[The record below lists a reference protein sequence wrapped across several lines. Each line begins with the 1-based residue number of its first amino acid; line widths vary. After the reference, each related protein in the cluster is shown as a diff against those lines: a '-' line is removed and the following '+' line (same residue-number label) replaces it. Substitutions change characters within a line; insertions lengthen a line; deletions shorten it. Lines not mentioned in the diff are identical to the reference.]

1 MNRPRTSGA
10 RRWAG
15 AILIALSA
23 PLHAQQT
30 TDTAAT
36 IAGMHEFSAVCRKEG
51 GKLWGQTLC
60 GRLVAADA
68 GTRFAVT
75 STAPPGGMFTRYG
88 DIYVGRIPEDVRLS
102 NTSLDWGGNAW
113 AAVLLPL
120 ERDRFAR
127 IARLAHESFHR
138 LQPAL
143 GLSGSDA
150 LNAHLDTRDGRYWL
164 RLELRAL
171 AAALETRGS
180 ATRVATRDAL
190 LFRAER
196 RASFPGADTLEAQLE
211 RQEGLAEYT
220 GDRMALDATRAP
232 LSRVASDVRATERR
246 PSFVRSFA
254 YGTGPAIGL
263 LLDRYQPR
271 WRTRAANVPM
281 ADALARATRFIP
293 PGDLCE
299 IARERAQT
307 YGGTGLAAEE
317 DARERERLARTA
329 DFTARLVDGPVLIV
343 HQQSLSRNFNPNT
356 LVPLPPH
363 GTVYPTGSFKAEWGT
378 LEVTSAGALVAND
391 FGTVRVPAPAEG
403 GSRTEGRGWTL
414 KMADGWSVRPGPR
427 AGDLVVAR

>member
-30 TDTAAT
+30 TDTAAA
-36 IAGMHEFSAVCRKEG
+36 IAGMHEFSVVCRKDG
-51 GKLWGQTLC
+51 GRLWEQTLC
-60 GRLVAADA
+60 GRLVAADPE
-68 GTRFAVT
+68 TRFAVA
-75 STAPPGGMFTRYG
+75 STAPPSGTFTRYG
-88 DIYVGRIPEDVRLS
+88 DIYVGRIPEDLRLS

-120 ERDRFAR
+120 ERDRFSR

-171 AAALETRGS
+171 AAALESRG
-180 ATRVATRDAL
+180 AAARVATRDAL

-232 LSRVASDVRATERR
+232 LSRVASDVRATECR

-271 WRTRAANVPM
+271 WRTRAAIVPM
-281 ADALARATRFIP
+281 ADALARATHFTG
-293 PGDLCE
+293 PGHPGE
-299 IARERAQT
+299 VARERART
-307 YGGTGLAAEE
+307 YGGPSLAAEE
-317 DARERERLARTA
+317 DARERERVARTA

-378 LEVTSAGALVAND
+378 LDVTAGGALVAND
-391 FGTVRVPAPAEG
+391 FGIVRVPAPAEG
-403 GSRTEGRGWTL
+403 GSRTVGQGWTL
-414 KMADGWSVRPGPR
+414 NLADGWSVRPGPR